1 MDLESLKKAFP
12 YICNSCGEFVYSL
25 AEHCEKCG
33 TKGSLRETEGMDFK
47 GIGLKM
53 SSISEEEVRKCLI
66 YSIVMIVATF
76 FLALLGLNY
85 PLPGTTGIYMFLL
98 SLTWMP
104 VGIVSLIFYFIN
116 PEISYGMLMSRKK
129 TKNIN
134 TRNVK
139 IGRRIL
145 LVIMITGLCFTILVF
160 IRIINAISSSS

>member
-12 YICNSCGEFVYSL
+12 YICNSCGEYVYSL

-33 TKGSLRETEGMDFK
+33 TKGSLREIIKVDFER
-47 GIGLKM
+47 IGLKM
-53 SSISEEEVRKCLI
+53 SISEEEVKKCLI

-76 FLALLGLNY
+76 FLALLGLSY

-145 LVIMITGLCFTILVF
+145 LVIMITGLCFTIFVF

>member
-1 MDLESLKKAFP
+1 MDLKSLKKAFP
-12 YICNSCGEFVYSL
+12 YKCNSCGEFLYTL
-25 AEHCEKCG
+25 AEYCEICG
-33 TKGSLRETEGMDFK
+33 TKGSLRETNNVDFEER
-47 GIGLKM
+47 GIDLKM
-53 SSISEEEVRKCLI
+53 SSISEKEAEKCLI

-76 FLALLGLNY
+76 FLALLGLSY
-85 PLPGTTGIYMFLL
+85 PLPGTTGIYIFLL
-98 SLTWMP
+98 SLMWML

-145 LVIMITGLCFTILVF
+145 MVIMMTGLCFMIYVF
-160 IRIINAISSSS
+160 IRSRPS